1 MLYIY
6 IGYKQWRETMTN
18 LINISIALITTAL
31 VIASPVL
38 ISLAFYQ
45 VNSDLA
51 GAGLAIGLFAGPYSV
66 IKLIDIIN

>member
-1 MLYIY
+1 
-6 IGYKQWRETMTN
+6 MTN

-66 IKLIDIIN
+66 LKLLDLIGY